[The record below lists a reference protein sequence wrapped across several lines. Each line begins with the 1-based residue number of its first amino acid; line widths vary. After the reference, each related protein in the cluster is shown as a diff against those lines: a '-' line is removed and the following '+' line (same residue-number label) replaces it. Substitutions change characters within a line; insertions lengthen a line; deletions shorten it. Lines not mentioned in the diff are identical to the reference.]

1 MNKKGL
7 SLTTGLVYGLVSL
20 FALTVLYLVIVE
32 YAIVGNVLPIFQNI
46 LAGEGGFIFSES
58 VRNEILGNWDRL
70 VWMMRIIPSVLFL
83 VVVIFMF
90 VLSVRKEQ
98 ETQYYG

>member
-7 SLTTGLVYGLVSL
+7 SLTTGLIYGLVTL
-20 FALTVLYLVIVE
+20 FALTVLYVVIVE
-32 YAIVGNVLPIFQNI
+32 YALVGNVMPVFENI
-46 LAGEGGFIFSES
+46 LSGNSGLIFSES
-58 VRNEILGNWDRL
+58 TKAELLSNWNF
-70 VWMMRIIPSVLFL
+70 VIWVVRIIPSILFL
-83 VVVIFMF
+83 VTVIFMF